1 MAKQI
6 EGVYERVLECA
17 KVEFL
22 EKGYKDASLRTIAQN
37 ADTSTGSIYTRFGDK
52 NGLFNALAAPVV
64 EELKQWFG
72 NTQDSF
78 DKRADEEKADHFDYS
93 KDKITVFL
101 NYIYDHY
108 DVFKLLI
115 TSAEGTAFSSFVH
128 EIVEIDVD
136 YTIKF
141 IESSNNTSRVSP
153 ELIHML
159 SSAFYT
165 GIFETV
171 VHDMDKETALV
182 YVRQMQKFYQAGWR
196 EILGGE
202 HG

>member
-22 EKGYKDASLRTIAQN
+22 EKGYKDASLRIIAQN

-64 EELKQWFG
+64 EELKQWFD
-72 NTQDSF
+72 NTKDSF
-78 DKRADEEKADHFDYS
+78 DKRADKEKADHFDYS
-93 KDKITVFL
+93 KDKIIVFL

-115 TSAEGTAFSSFVH
+115 ISAEGTAFSSFVH

-141 IESSNNTSRVSP
+141 IEAANNTSRVSP